1 MDLHA
6 KKQITV
12 IAERPL
18 TRRIT
23 RYFDEQQ
30 VTGYSVLPVRSGRG
44 ADGAWSR
51 EGLVG
56 DAGQMEQTVCIL
68 DASRLDTVL
77 QGLMEIVLPQSGVV
91 TIQDVQVVRGD
102 HF

>member
-1 MDLHA
+1 MELHA
-6 KKQITV
+6 KKQITI

-18 TRRIT
+18 TGRIT
-23 RYFDEQQ
+23 RYLDDQP
-30 VTGYSVLPVRSGRG
+30 VSGYSVLPVRSGSG

-51 EGLVG
+51 EGLIG

-68 DASRLDTVL
+68 DPSRLDSVL
-77 QGLMEIVLPQSGVV
+77 DGLLQIVLPQSGVITV
-91 TIQDVQVVRGD
+91 QDVQVVRKE

>member
-1 MDLHA
+1 
-6 KKQITV
+6 
-12 IAERPL
+12 
-18 TRRIT
+18 
-23 RYFDEQQ
+23 
-30 VTGYSVLPVRSGRG
+30 
-44 ADGAWSR
+44 
-51 EGLVG
+51 
-56 DAGQMEQTVCIL
+56 MEQTVCIL